1 MDTQATLPEP
11 AKKVKNLKWLWVLL
25 GVIGVACS
33 ALIAVVVIIA
43 YLGNDQKAIG
53 AGAYSGTIY
62 TAPDNR
68 FSCDFKDVM
77 TGGFNPSIAAS
88 EDIKK
93 GAGHVEAWNE
103 MGQSYG
109 VNYVNMASWDGKE
122 VAEALSSRDAT
133 GKALQTFLN
142 DLAVGRSPNT
152 TIVHQEFLPT
162 GELFVVLNSLEGS
175 RILTLETNGVS
186 RPADAHEGYYIFVQ
200 KNWLYLVHFFR
211 VPILAN
217 DQPDPTYL
225 QGEVGNFYQNCQFEN

>member
-1 MDTQATLPEP
+1 MDTQTTLPEP
-11 AKKVKNLKWLWVLL
+11 AKKAKNLKWLWILL

-33 ALIAVVVIIA
+33 ALIAVVVMIA
-43 YLGNDQKAIG
+43 YLNSDQRAIG
-53 AGAYSGTIY
+53 AGSYSGTIY
-62 TAPDNR
+62 AAPDNR

-109 VNYVNMASWDGKE
+109 VNYFNTASWGGKE
-122 VAEALSSRDAT
+122 MAEALSSRDVT
-133 GKALQTFLN
+133 GKAIQTFLN
-142 DLAVGRSPNT
+142 ALAMERSSNT

-162 GELFVVLNSLEGS
+162 GELFVVLNSPEGS
-175 RILTLETNGVS
+175 RILTLETNGVNK
-186 RPADAHEGYYIFVQ
+186 PADVHEAYYIFIH
-200 KNWLYLVHFFR
+200 KNWLYFVHFFR
-211 VPILAN
+211 VPILG

-225 QGEVGNFYQNCQFEN
+225 QGEVGKFYRNCQFEN